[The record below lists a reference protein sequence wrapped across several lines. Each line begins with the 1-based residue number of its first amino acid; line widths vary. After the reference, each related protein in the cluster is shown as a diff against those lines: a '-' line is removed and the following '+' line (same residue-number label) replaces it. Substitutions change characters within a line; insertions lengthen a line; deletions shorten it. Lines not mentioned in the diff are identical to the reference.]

1 MSQRKGLADLFEA
14 MNHLK
19 TKAISLTVLGQPS
32 MPMSFYR
39 THYAH
44 FEYIGPC
51 SNKEVRSVMQ
61 KHDVLVLP
69 SIVEGRALVQQEALS
84 CGLPLLVTPNAGGD
98 DLIEKEKTGFLV
110 PIREP
115 QALAE
120 KIEWFGDHQAEL
132 SEMSKLCR
140 EKARAY
146 PWTNYAQQI
155 INFCLRNKSG
165 RTDT

>member
-1 MSQRKGLADLFEA
+1 M
-14 MNHLK
+14 
-19 TKAISLTVLGQPS
+19 
-32 MPMSFYR
+32 
-39 THYAH
+39 
-44 FEYIGPC
+44 
-51 SNKEVRSVMQ
+51 KE
-61 KHDVLVLP
+61 HDVLVLP

-84 CGLPLLVTPNAGGD
+84 CGLPLLVTPNAGGE
-98 DLIEKEKTGFLV
+98 DLVEDGRTGFLV
-110 PIREP
+110 PIRKP

-120 KIEWFGDHQAEL
+120 KIEWFGDHRTKL
-132 SEMSKLCR
+132 PEMRKLCR